1 MELILMFKL
10 ENKVEIIVPQKDNNG
25 VEISSP
31 AIKEEVNTITRI
43 CGGSTIT
50 EVKGQWWSEEEERI
64 MEDDNLNLEWYY
76 DKGMEDINDQQG
88 LLQAISKIA
97 RQLIVFY
104 QQEAVSIKVN
114 GTLYIVEYEDLSLL
128 SYELHDLMFK
138 N

>member
-1 MELILMFKL
+1 MFKL

>member
-1 MELILMFKL
+1 MFKL
-10 ENKVEIIVPQKDNNG
+10 QNKVEIIVPQKDNNG

-76 DKGMEDINDQQG
+76 NKGMEDVNDQQG
-88 LLQAISKIA
+88 LLQALSKIA